1 MSEDEIQDMMGHV
14 YLDETSMGCGT
25 DTMVVYYT
33 KYLVRDNLIPEV
45 KYMLSSIIFPLF
57 YIGLVFLC
65 VALTVLSVQ
74 QLSDSAKYRFRYGVL
89 QKIGIKKKKL
99 VGRGMEAAVHVF
111 PVSGAVC
118 RGAQRSR
125 HHLCQCD
132 VCRFHRG
139 AYLCTAV
146 FHDGI
151 SAVLRDLCDLLYGDL
166 CRISEECGI
175 RNCPPSAKRYI
186 SHREQT
192 CGKPVRG

>member
-1 MSEDEIQDMMGHV
+1 
-14 YLDETSMGCGT
+14 
-25 DTMVVYYT
+25 MVVYYT

-65 VALTVLSVQ
+65 VALTVLVRTAAQ
-74 QLSDSAKYRFRYGVL
+74 RLR
-89 QKIGIKKKKL
+89 KIPVPVRGAAEDRDQEKEAC
-99 VGRGMEAAVHVF
+99 GRGMEAAVHVF

-139 AYLCTAV
+139 AYLCTV
-146 FHDGI
+146 SI
-151 SAVLRDLCDLLYGDL
+151 S
-166 CRISEECGI
+166 
-175 RNCPPSAKRYI
+175 
-186 SHREQT
+186 
-192 CGKPVRG
+192 